1 MNRLILSVEDIRN
14 TFIEHKGYLDKL
26 WPDGGERL
34 RKDEVLDIIDGIKA
48 RLEQK
53 GTNNLNRTN
62 NAFEA
67 AARRST
73 NSEKTIEEEEIKPQT
88 EKEYESIKDRINRIK
103 TMNRE

>member
-1 MNRLILSVEDIRN
+1 VNRLILSVDDVRN
-14 TFIEHKGYLDKL
+14 TFTEHKGYLDKL

-53 GTNNLNRTN
+53 ANNNLNRTN

-67 AARRST
+67 AARRAT
-73 NSEKTIEEEEIKPQT
+73 NSEKTIEEEYEKPQQ